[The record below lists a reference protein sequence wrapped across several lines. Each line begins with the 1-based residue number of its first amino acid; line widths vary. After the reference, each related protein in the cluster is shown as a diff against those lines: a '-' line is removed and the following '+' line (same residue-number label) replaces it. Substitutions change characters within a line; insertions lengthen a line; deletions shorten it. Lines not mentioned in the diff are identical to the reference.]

1 MKQFFKFM
9 FASLLGCIL
18 AGFILM
24 FLAFGLMVSI
34 ASFSKEATVVKPNTV
49 LHIKLDQPIND
60 RAPKNPFSTNFTG
73 FKTSP
78 GLNQILENIEKAG
91 KDPNI
96 SGILLEPTMI
106 PAGISTIGEIRN
118 ALEKFSETG
127 KFIIAYSENY
137 TQTSYYLSTV
147 ANKVYLNPEGM
158 FEIKGLTARA
168 VFIKGLLEK
177 LGIEPQVISYGK
189 YKSAADPLIFE
200 KLTEANREQLS
211 AYINGAWSIMLEK
224 ISEARNISIE
234 ELNRMANNY
243 VVEDANDAF
252 ENNLVDALCYKD
264 QLLLDLKTRLGL
276 EESAKVEFVGLQKYS
291 SAVVP
296 KEAVRRSKD
305 RIAVVYAQGTIL
317 SGEGDETTIGSERIS
332 STIRKARE
340 DKNVKA
346 IVLRVNSGGGSAL
359 ASEVILREML
369 LAKAEKP
376 VVVSMGDVAASG
388 GYYISCGA
396 DKIVATPSTI
406 TGSIGVI
413 SAIPNMKKFF
423 NNKLGITFDEVKTN
437 EFADFIPFERPMN
450 PQERKIMERMTDNI
464 YDVFITHVA
473 AGRNMTKEQ
482 VDAIGQ
488 GRIWIGTD
496 ALKIGLVD
504 KLGGLN
510 DAIELAAEL
519 AGLTDWRLMELPEQK
534 DFFTQL
540 MEDLQGSSVKK
551 AITNEMGE
559 FYTYYQYVKD
569 AATFQGIQARMPFV
583 LEVY

>member
-18 AGFILM
+18 AGFILL

-34 ASFSKEATVVKPNTV
+34 ASFSKEPTVVKPNTV

-60 RAPKNPFSTNFTG
+60 RAPKNPFSTNFAG

-78 GLNQILENIEKAG
+78 GLNQILENIDKAG
-91 KDPNI
+91 KDQNI

-106 PAGISTIGEIRN
+106 PAGISTIGEIRT
-118 ALEKFSETG
+118 ALEKFRETG

-177 LGIEPQVISYGK
+177 LDIEPQVISYGK
-189 YKSAADPLIFE
+189 YKSAADPLIFD
-200 KLTEANREQLS
+200 KLTEANREQLA

-224 ISEARNISIE
+224 ISSARNISIE
-234 ELNRMANNY
+234 ELNNMADKY
-243 VVEDANDAF
+243 AVEEANDAF
-252 ENNLVDALCYKD
+252 EYNLVDALCYKD
-264 QLLLDLKTRLGL
+264 QLILDLKEKLGL
-276 EESAKVEFVGLQKYS
+276 EESAKLELIDLQKYT
-291 SAVVP
+291 SAP
-296 KEAVRRSKD
+296 LPREALRRSKD

-317 SGEGDETTIGSERIS
+317 PGEGDETTIGSERIS

-369 LAKAEKP
+369 LARAEKP

-388 GYYISCGA
+388 GYYIACGA

-437 EFADFIPFERPMN
+437 EFSDFIPFERPMN
-450 PQERKIMERMTDNI
+450 QQERKIMERMTDNI

-473 AGRNMTKEQ
+473 NGRNMTKEQ

-496 ALKIGLVD
+496 ALEIGLID

-510 DAIELAAEL
+510 DAIDLAAEL
-519 AGLTDWRLMELPEQK
+519 AGLEDWRLMELPEQK
-534 DFFTQL
+534 DFLTML
-540 MEDLQGSSVKK
+540 MEDLSGASVKK
-551 AITNEMGE
+551 AVINEMGE
-559 FYTYYQYVKD
+559 FHTYYQYLKN
-569 AATFQGIQARMPFV
+569 ASTFYGVQARMPFE

>member
-24 FLAFGLMVSI
+24 FLAFGLLVSI

-317 SGEGDETTIGSERIS
+317 PGEGDETTIGSERIS

-473 AGRNMTKEQ
+473 SGRNMTKEQ

-519 AGLTDWRLMELPEQK
+519 AGLTHWRLMELPEQK

-569 AATFQGIQARMPFV
+569 AASFQGIQARMPFV
-583 LEVY
+583 VEVY

>member
-24 FLAFGLMVSI
+24 FLAFGLLVSI

-317 SGEGDETTIGSERIS
+317 PGEGDETTIGSERIS

-473 AGRNMTKEQ
+473 SGRNMTKEQ

-534 DFFTQL
+534 DFFTLL

-559 FYTYYQYVKD
+559 FYTYYQYIKD
-569 AATFQGIQARMPFV
+569 AASFQGIQARMPFV